1 MIGRWALKRPSLAA
15 TRSLSAGK
23 PITAE
28 IRDKPNLRSW
38 TWNGSR
44 VAAWH
49 GKTMFFGEFLDVAF
63 WHNPPF
69 ALLPDEGD
77 DFCFAKATIA

>member
-1 MIGRWALKRPSLAA
+1 MGRRALKSLSLAA
-15 TRSLSAGK
+15 TQSLSAGK
-23 PITAE
+23 PMTAE
-28 IRDKPNLRSW
+28 IRYKPTLLSW
-38 TWNGSR
+38 AWNGIR
-44 VAAWH
+44 VAVWH
-49 GKTMFFGEFLDVAF
+49 RKTTLFGEFLDVAF